1 LPNAVNPVKQ
11 RYSVDFKRVY
21 SNGAIGGYD
30 GYDFI
35 ITFFRDNIQY
45 SQNVSA
51 PPHVEREIVSEII
64 LPAPALKEITKW
76 LLSRVNEIE
85 EANGIIREP
94 SLKSPAESHEK
105 QKSERVVAAAYS

>member
-1 LPNAVNPVKQ
+1 MPNAVNPVKQ

-45 SQNVSA
+45 AQNVST

-94 SLKSPAESHEK
+94 SLKSPAESREK